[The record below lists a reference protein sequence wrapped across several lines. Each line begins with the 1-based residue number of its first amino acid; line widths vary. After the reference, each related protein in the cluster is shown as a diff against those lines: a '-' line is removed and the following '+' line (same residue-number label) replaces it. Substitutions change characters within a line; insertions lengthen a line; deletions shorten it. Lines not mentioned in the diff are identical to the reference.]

1 MPLKNLK
8 KSRFP
13 SSGRYSW
20 PLYTIMSVVYT
31 HYDDYRPP
39 ITGHFRDYR
48 LFADFLTATS
58 RLLKMINGHLV
69 TIGLKFHAVSYK
81 SILSV
86 QSK

>member
-1 MPLKNLK
+1 MQLK
-8 KSRFP
+8 
-13 SSGRYSW
+13 
-20 PLYTIMSVVYT
+20 VYT

-58 RLLKMINGHLV
+58 RLLKMITGHLV
-69 TIGLKFHAVSYK
+69 TIGLKFHSVSYK

-86 QSK
+86 LSKCFFGLSHF